1 MRKYLY
7 ILALIT
13 GLVRLGTGQNQ
24 TELFIQTNRFFDSIN
39 RAQKAQA
46 VDAVFQ
52 EMVKQK
58 QFNGI
63 LLVALDTYEIYCNYH
78 GYADYRSRQT
88 LHAGSQYELASVS
101 KQFTAVAILQLYE
114 QGKLQL
120 TDSVCQ
126 YLPDF
131 PYKDVTIHQLL
142 CHRSGLPDYLE
153 FAEVYHKNK
162 SQWFDNDSL
171 LRMMQIHHPKISA
184 PANTKFEYSNTGYA
198 VLACLVEKISGEKL
212 EDYFT
217 KHIWQV
223 AGMNHTFLYGR
234 GQFDE
239 QGYTIGHRA
248 GYKTYVRD
256 FMSWVVGDK
265 AVFSTAGDMFKWNI
279 ALYERKILND
289 TTLEMAYSPK
299 NHDMDPCHNYGY
311 GWRLSADP
319 HGNSII
325 YHGGLWNGNNNL
337 FSRRLY
343 DKACVIILS
352 NEFNRSFGGRGDQIL
367 EILYSL

>member
-1 MRKYLY
+1 MRKHLY
-7 ILALIT
+7 ILLLCTSVLYCGIC
-13 GLVRLGTGQNQ
+13 Q
-24 TELFIQTNRFFDSIN
+24 TPTETFTQINRFFDSIN
-39 RAQKAQA
+39 RIQKARTI
-46 VDAVFQ
+46 DAVFN

-63 LLVALDTYEIYCNYH
+63 LLVALDTHKIYCNFH
-78 GYADYRSRQT
+78 GYADYKTRQK
-88 LHAGSQYELASVS
+88 LNLGSQYELASVS
-101 KQFTAVAILQLYE
+101 KQFTAVAVLQLYE

-120 TDSVCQ
+120 TDSVCK
-126 YLPDF
+126 YFPSF

-153 FAEVYHKNK
+153 FAENYHKDK
-162 SQWFDNDSL
+162 SKSFDNDSL
-171 LRMMQIHHPKISA
+171 MRMMQAHVPKILF
-184 PANTKFEYSNTGYA
+184 PANEKFEYSNTGYA
-198 VLACLVEKISGEKL
+198 VLACLVEKISGQSF
-212 EDYFT
+212 EDYLT
-217 KHIWQV
+217 RHIWQP

-234 GQFDE
+234 GQFDD

-265 AVFSTAGDMFKWNI
+265 AVFSTADDMFLWNKY
-279 ALYERKILND
+279 LYEGKILND
-289 TTLEMAYSPK
+289 TTLELAYQPK
-299 NHDMDPCHNYGY
+299 NHDMAPDHNYGY
-311 GWRLSADP
+311 GWRLAEDP

-367 EILYSL
+367 NILYSL